1 MSTINISAHIP
12 ATLSDKLEKVCKL
25 EERSKSYYIKKSLE
39 QYLDKRLEDIEDYHD
54 ANESYIEFKKSGE
67 ESVSLD
73 GVFKDI

>member
-12 ATLSDKLEKVCKL
+12 TTLSDKLEKVCKL

-54 ANESYIEFKKSGE
+54 ANESYIEFKKSGK
-67 ESVSLD
+67 ESASLD
-73 GVFKDI
+73 EVFKDI